1 MYVKFLVILFVF
13 PSLFS
18 TVWDAESSPFTDSST
33 VQVRLLH
40 QLNQLLKVVL
50 SLALAFLSRFSFS
63 ASRLPEKGEI
73 CCHYLKCCAA

>member
-1 MYVKFLVILFVF
+1 MISCVLLSCPLSLLMYVKFLVILFVF

-18 TVWDAESSPFTDSST
+18 TVWDAPFTDSSI

-40 QLNQLLKVVL
+40 QLNQLLKVAL

-63 ASRLPEKGEI
+63 ASRLP
-73 CCHYLKCCAA
+73 

>member
-13 PSLFS
+13 P
-18 TVWDAESSPFTDSST
+18 SPFTDSST

-40 QLNQLLKVVL
+40 QLNQLLKVAL
-50 SLALAFLSRFSFS
+50 SLAVAFLSRFSFS